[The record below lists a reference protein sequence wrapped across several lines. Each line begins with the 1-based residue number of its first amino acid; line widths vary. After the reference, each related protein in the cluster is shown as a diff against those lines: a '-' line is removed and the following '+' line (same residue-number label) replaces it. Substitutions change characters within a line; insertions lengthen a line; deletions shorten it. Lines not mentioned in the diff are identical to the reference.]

1 MNEYVVI
8 NGKGKIEQKLYLPSE
23 SAKSERQFY
32 ASQGKHLIRI
42 S

>member
-1 MNEYVVI
+1 MNEYLVI
-8 NGKGKIEQKLYLPSE
+8 DEKGQIEQKLYLPPE
-23 SAKSERQFY
+23 SAKSERRFY